1 MSCTLTYERKDCL
14 QQTSPVTCVSSTRL
28 RGREA
33 GGEGTHSSISPS
45 QLLAG
50 CTFLVALFPSL
61 TIGSSSDSDLRRLIG
76 MPSVR
81 FFGIVAAFF
90 LLLPVISAAPPTI
103 GAKAT
108 TKSTTKS
115 SKPVQK
121 AGDDIKWYN
130 FIPDVANINDQ
141 PKGPTGHHVTVKPLY
156 FSCGIVSIDEVIAEN
171 AMDATKCPGDEAR
184 AHRLDDE
191 RAVYVVFNGGVGQTG
206 SLSYTVYNVTKLL
219 NGPEKSIYGKEVLLT
234 GPSISITCA
243 FEKHY
248 VHDGKLYVMDKY
260 YDLSTGKIGST
271 KDVCKKKAMVRD
283 PMKEN
288 EVLYVLGEHYDPKQ
302 YELVMAENRHF
313 VFATKSPFTKQR
325 SYWYSNT
332 DNWIGPPRIM
342 PGWKNK
348 KGQLLSR
355 LVHVTPG
362 NMPTLAPLFWFT
374 SHNYATKTD
383 NAYGSNEKPII
394 RCDESIFHRL
404 GPFIAIV
411 VVALVLTFVL
421 IFVFAW
427 LVFRD
432 SPGEGQ
438 NPAQGR
444 QRRVPHQVDAEG
456 GGRRLLVR
464 RRRDLRCPAERWTLA
479 GQDPHVS
486 GCSFES
492 KEVTADSDDESVTLD
507 KKTSTGAT
515 TLSTTKTKTTKESKK
530 SKKESKKESKKTSKK
545 ESKKDSKK
553 ASKDESKKESK
564 KTSKATKGS
573 QDPTKE
579 PSDAKKTKQTESKK
593 ESKKNTKQSTEVN
606 TGVTMGSADKQS
618 KDMKDTKE
626 ISKTLKD
633 Y

>member
-427 LVFRD
+427 LVFRVIPRAKVRILRKGD
-432 SPGEGQ
+432 SAESLTKSMLKEAMGADYLSGEDVIYV
-438 NPAQGR
+438 AQPNVG
-444 QRRVPHQVDAEG
+444 PSLDKTH
-456 GGRRLLVR
+456 
-464 RRRDLRCPAERWTLA
+464 
-479 GQDPHVS
+479 S
-486 GCSFES
+486 CSFES